1 MCEVGTGLR
10 DSGREATLSPR
21 EELAEGKGG
30 QKQGLAVQGAVTTL
44 PPRPPQLRQKGR
56 GALGKCAGIWKDL
69 GGGQGGPGRGELTL
83 IGSSL

>member
-1 MCEVGTGLR
+1 MCDVGTGLR

-44 PPRPPQLRQKGR
+44 LPRPPQLCQKGES
-56 GALGKCAGIWKDL
+56 ALGKMCRYMEGL
-69 GGGQGGPGRGELTL
+69 GRGSRWAWWGRANTY
-83 IGSSL
+83 